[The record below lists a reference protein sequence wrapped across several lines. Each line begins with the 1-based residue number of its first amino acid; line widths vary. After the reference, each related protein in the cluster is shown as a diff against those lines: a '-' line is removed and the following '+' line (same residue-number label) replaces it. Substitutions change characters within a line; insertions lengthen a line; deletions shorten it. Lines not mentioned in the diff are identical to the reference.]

1 MGTSV
6 DNRSTKVDRKVVTE
20 SAARNLKR
28 LVTVRIKDQLETNMA
43 LLFIGTLLAL
53 GFDMLAVYEGNIML
67 RDIELPIRIAD
78 LPREIDWENRVLSLF
93 VAFYQFDTDS
103 VIFIAMVRSR
113 TL

>member
-28 LVTVRIKDQLETNMA
+28 LVTVRIKDQLEMA
-43 LLFIGTLLAL
+43 LLFIGTLHAL

-78 LPREIDWENRVLSLF
+78 LPREIDWKNRVLSLF

>member
-20 SAARNLKR
+20 SVARNLKR

-43 LLFIGTLLAL
+43 LLFIGTLHAL

-78 LPREIDWENRVLSLF
+78 LPREIDWKNRVLSLF